1 MAALLA
7 LPAVALA
14 VLVTIMYEDR
24 LLPQSESAQEPSAAT
39 EPVAEAALASP
50 PVADAAS
57 AEAALA
63 SPAVSSADAASV
75 EETAPLSSPVADV
88 GPGRETT
95 AVSSPAA
102 GLEPADVTAP
112 AHTARTPGRQC
123 QVGRDSVLQ
132 GRPRTHRPAV
142 GSAATRRS
150 AVPSRS
156 GRELHIEGAV
166 SVPRH

>member
-24 LLPQSESAQEPSAAT
+24 LLPQSESAQEPSAAA
-39 EPVAEAALASP
+39 EPVAALASP

-57 AEAALA
+57 AQ
-63 SPAVSSADAASV
+63 
-75 EETAPLSSPVADV
+75 ETAPISSPVADA
-88 GPGRETT
+88 GPGPETT

-102 GLEPADVTAP
+102 VLEPADVTAP
-112 AHTARTPGRQC
+112 TRTARRPGRQC

-142 GSAATRRS
+142 GSVATRRA

-156 GRELHIEGAV
+156 ARELHLEGAV
-166 SVPRH
+166 SVPRS

>member
-24 LLPQSESAQEPSAAT
+24 LLPQSESAQEPSAAS
-39 EPVAEAALASP
+39 EPVVEAALASP

-57 AEAALA
+57 AA
-63 SPAVSSADAASV
+63 
-75 EETAPLSSPVADV
+75 ETAPISSPVADV
-88 GPGRETT
+88 GPEQKTT

-123 QVGRDSVLQ
+123 QVGRDAVLQ
-132 GRPRTHRPAV
+132 GRPRTHRPAA
-142 GSAATRRS
+142 GSVATRRA

-156 GRELHIEGAV
+156 ARELLEGAV
-166 SVPRH
+166 SAPRH